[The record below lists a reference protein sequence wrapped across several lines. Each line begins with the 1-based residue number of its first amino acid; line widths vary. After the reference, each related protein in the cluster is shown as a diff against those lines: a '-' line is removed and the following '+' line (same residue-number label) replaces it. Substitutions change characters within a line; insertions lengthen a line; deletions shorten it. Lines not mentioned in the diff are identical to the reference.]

1 MPNGYVDG
9 PNVVPWTSRNQS
21 QLVPL
26 LPMEV
31 MWLLE
36 AAEER
41 LRNASGIPFA
51 LATARRLAAFNS
63 VAYCQH
69 ENIAAWNCSRSGLI
83 PLLVFRLRYAHSR
96 SKQLCEHYPFV
107 LPLDFSSGFYCL
119 HLQPCSCC
127 CSKQQA

>member
-1 MPNGYVDG
+1 MYEIQEAAAQLDLHRSEQELGYSASAHAQEHWVVPDGYVDG
-9 PNVVPWTSRNQS
+9 PDVVPWTSRNQS

-36 AAEER
+36 ATEER

-69 ENIAAWNCSRSGLI
+69 ENIAAWNCSR
-83 PLLVFRLRYAHSR
+83 
-96 SKQLCEHYPFV
+96 
-107 LPLDFSSGFYCL
+107 
-119 HLQPCSCC
+119 
-127 CSKQQA
+127 